1 MSKEE
6 TGWLAAMLK
15 TWAKVLGVLAILG
28 LATWGVLTLLK
39 EERYDLRE
47 GTRARIYLVAR
58 AGSSSYG
65 ESILGRVEKVDRR
78 GVTIWGKD
86 PDTGRRVSDYMLVPW
101 DSIYYVVVEGQ
112 P

>member
-39 EERYDLRE
+39 EDRYDLRE
-47 GTRARIYLVAR
+47 GTRARIYLVAW
-58 AGSSSYG
+58 AGSNSYG
-65 ESILGRVEKVDRR
+65 DILGRVEKVDRR

-86 PDTGRRVSDYMLVPW
+86 PNSTRTPSDYMLVPW